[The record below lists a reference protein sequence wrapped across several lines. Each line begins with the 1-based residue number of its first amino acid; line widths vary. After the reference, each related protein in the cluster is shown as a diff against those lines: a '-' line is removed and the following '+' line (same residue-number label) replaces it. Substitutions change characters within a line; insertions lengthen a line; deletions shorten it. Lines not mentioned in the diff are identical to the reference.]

1 MIIRIMSYE
10 APCLLVSSPALLDPN
25 FLHSVVLLVEHDEEG
40 ALGLILNRS
49 LPLALAQVG
58 EEGGMAYRGPDLAV
72 AWRGGPVDPQRG
84 ILLVQGGLPESE
96 DTVVDLTHFV
106 SHRKDLLE
114 ALLADPEARYRLF
127 LGYAGWSPGQLDQE
141 LEAGAWTRRPVVSE
155 WLLHP
160 DPAGLWQ
167 EALGSSAEG

>member
-1 MIIRIMSYE
+1 MSYE
-10 APCLLVSSPALLDPN
+10 APCLLVASPALLDPN
-25 FLHSVVLLVEHDEEG
+25 FLHSVVLVVEHDEEG
-40 ALGLILNRS
+40 ALGLILNRP

-58 EEGGMAYRGPDLAV
+58 EEGGFPYRGPEEAT

-84 ILLVQGGLPESE
+84 ILLAQGGLPEPE

-114 ALLADPEARYRLF
+114 SLMEDPSARFRLF

-141 LEAGAWTRRPVVSE
+141 LEVGAWIRRPLISE

-160 DPAGLWQ
+160 DPTGLWQ
-167 EALGSSAEG
+167 VALSSHPDP